1 MNPRGLWRS
10 WVELFEEEGPEAPRF
25 DPVHLA
31 IVLVAVQAAVGLLF
45 WLLWTAMVY
54 EGGFGAGEGKLG
66 NVVALLLLAAL
77 VEALRR
83 ADKRHAAKT
92 K

>member
-1 MNPRGLWRS
+1 MKPLDLWKS
-10 WVELFEEEGPEAPRF
+10 WIQLFEEESPSEPRY
-25 DPVHLA
+25 DPIHLA
-31 IVLVAVQAAVGLLF
+31 VVLVACQAAVGVLF

-66 NVVALLLLAAL
+66 NALALMIIVVI

-83 ADKRHAAKT
+83 ADRRHARKT

>member
-1 MNPRGLWRS
+1 MSLWTS
-10 WVELFEEEGPEAPRF
+10 WVELFKEEAADVPRF

-31 IVLVAVQAAVGLLF
+31 VVFVAVQAAVGLLF

-54 EGGFGAGEGKLG
+54 EGGFGAGEGRLG
-66 NVVALLLLAAL
+66 NAVALILLAVI

-83 ADKRHAAKT
+83 ADKRHARKAK
-92 K
+92 

>member
-1 MNPRGLWRS
+1 MNLWRS
-10 WVELFEEEGPEAPRF
+10 WVELFEEEGPEAPRY

-31 IVLVAVQAAVGLLF
+31 VVFVACQAAVGVVF

-66 NVVALLLLAAL
+66 NFLALALIAAV

-83 ADKRHAAKT
+83 ADKRHARGK

>member
-1 MNPRGLWRS
+1 MKALKLWKS
-10 WVELFEEEGPEAPRF
+10 WVALFEDEGEAEPRF
-25 DPVHLA
+25 DPIHLA
-31 IVLVAVQAAVGLLF
+31 VVFVACQAAVGILF

-66 NVVALLLLAAL
+66 NLVALIILAGI

-83 ADKRHAAKT
+83 ADRRRTRKT

>member
-1 MNPRGLWRS
+1 MSPARLWKS
-10 WVELFEEEGPEAPRF
+10 WTELFEEEGEDEPRF

-31 IVLVAVQAAVGLLF
+31 VVLVACQAAVGVLF

-66 NVVALLLLAAL
+66 NLLALIILAGI
-77 VEALRR
+77 VDALRR
-83 ADKRHAAKT
+83 ADRRRDKKP